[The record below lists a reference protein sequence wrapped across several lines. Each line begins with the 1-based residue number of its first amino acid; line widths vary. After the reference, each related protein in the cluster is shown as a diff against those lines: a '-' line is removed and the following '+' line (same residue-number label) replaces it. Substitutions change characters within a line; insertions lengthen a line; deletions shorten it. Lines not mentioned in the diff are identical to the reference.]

1 MKKVTEAPEL
11 LTVAERKLDE
21 IVKVSNSRYSIKDC
35 QLWITPEGDLN
46 IRTRDGRDIVTVAG
60 LGEDDMLELRD
71 LGYFN
76 DYTKANLEGDFDEE
90 ITTVDESKIVENKI
104 EESSNDKLGNLISS
118 MQEWSCSAT
127 TRYNDTKDNNYLE
140 LASLIE
146 KVVEKAQKMI
156 EDRNKEMEEQLEEK

>member
-11 LTVAERKLDE
+11 LTVIEKKLDE
-21 IVKVSNSRYSIKDC
+21 IVKVSNSKYSIKDC
-35 QLWITPEGDLN
+35 QLWTTPEGDIN
-46 IRTRDGRDIVTVAG
+46 IRTNDGKDIVTIDG
-60 LGEDDMLELRD
+60 LKEDEMFELKD

-76 DYTKANLEGDFDEE
+76 AQTEDNLKDDTDV
-90 ITTVDESKIVENKI
+90 ITESKI
-104 EESSNDKLGNLISS
+104 EESSNDKLGNLIGS

-156 EDRNKEMEEQLEEK
+156 EDKNKELEEQLEEKE